1 MEEKK
6 THVEQVQ
13 LCERLADAIFKEA
26 TRRGVS
32 RSQVAREA
40 LEHHLGFRGEGSAE
54 PCRSDTTGR
63 NYGKK

>member
-1 MEEKK
+1 MRERK

-13 LCERLADAIFKEA
+13 LSGRLADAVYEEA
-26 TRRGVS
+26 ARRGVS

-40 LEHHLGFRGEGSAE
+40 LEHHLGFRGEGTAE